1 MRIRFLF
8 FALYREF
15 TGADELE
22 LEVPAGST
30 ARDAVARLRA
40 AGNGFSRLPERP
52 VIALNREYAK
62 LDRILSDGDELAL
75 VPPVAGG

>member
-8 FALYREF
+8 FALYRDF
-15 TGADELE
+15 TGSDEFFLD
-22 LEVPAGST
+22 LPSGLT

-40 AGNGFSRLPERP
+40 AGDGFARLPERP

-62 LDRILSDGDELAL
+62 LDRMLSDGDELAL